1 MSLSHTCEDKLLIY
15 IVRMKFNRTLFEGKD
30 LGTHKEFSC
39 ERIVRETPWGG
50 ILLCIFVAIYSG
62 VKRKAIFLR
71 NSACKFNFS
80 RWHSEF
86 GVLRFYFPFTILRGK
101 YNGRSNSG
109 DQHNPLVKSV
119 WKR

>member
-15 IVRMKFNRTLFEGKD
+15 IVRMKFSRTLFEGKD

-50 ILLCIFVAIYSG
+50 ILLCIFVAIYSA